1 MSGKLD
7 RRSFIGGCAACGCL
21 GFGRAFAA
29 PSDFGTRARGKL
41 RFGVVSDPHVT
52 VSLKDGMTT
61 DWRVRAVGRWFE
73 RFRDAGVD
81 AVVIPGDLASFAAM
95 RELRAMMDEWRRV
108 FPDDRLPNG
117 EKVERVFILG
127 NHDWEG
133 WRYNDFATTFFP
145 DPDVRK
151 REILPLD
158 LANNWRAAF
167 GEEFSPFGV
176 KTVKGYDFVQAHWIG
191 LPDRRDC
198 RGFDEDCMRGIG
210 EFYAKWRPDP
220 AKPFFHVQHPAPK
233 NTCNGRWTWG
243 RDNGDSVQAL
253 SRFPNAFVL
262 CGHSHYPVTDERSIW
277 QGAFTVV
284 NCGTCSVPTREI
296 PIAGDGADVP
306 NEIEGCAHVCVK
318 AERELGYGSGLVVDV
333 DDAAIRITRLRDWT
347 AVPAA
352 EDWVV
357 PLGAPRDTPYA
368 FARRAKAARAPEFP
382 QGAKVS
388 LAVAEDGDRRTLKVS
403 FPRADAV
410 PDARAMEY
418 ELVLTASDGVERSLR
433 LLAPGVFKL
442 ADDPAA
448 MAEPAYEIA
457 LEADERVVRAKV
469 RPYEVFGSCGRFIAS

>member
-1 MSGKLD
+1 MKRAMD
-7 RRSFIGGCAACGCL
+7 RRAFLGGCAAFGCL

-29 PSDFGTRARGKL
+29 PSDFGTRPRGRL

-52 VSLKDGMTT
+52 VSLKDGLTT

-81 AVVIPGDLASFAAM
+81 AVVIPGDLASFASM
-95 RELRAMMDEWRRV
+95 RELRALMGEWRRV

-117 EKVERVFILG
+117 EKVERIFILG

-133 WRYNDFATTFFP
+133 WRYDDFATRFFP

-158 LANNWRAAF
+158 LANNWRAVF
-167 GEEFSPFGV
+167 GEDFRPFNV

-191 LPDRRDC
+191 RPDRRDC

-210 EFYAKWRPDP
+210 EFYAKYRPDP
-220 AKPFFHVQHPAPK
+220 QKPFFHVQHPVPRG
-233 NTCNGRWTWG
+233 TCNGRWTWG
-243 RDNGDSVQAL
+243 RDNGDSVRAL
-253 SRFPNAFVL
+253 AQFPNAFVL

-277 QGAFTVV
+277 QGAFTAV

-296 PIAGDGADVP
+296 PIAGDGSNAP
-306 NEIEGCAHVCVK
+306 TESEGRAHVCVK
-318 AERELGYGSGLVVDV
+318 AERELGYGSGLLIDV
-333 DDAAIRITRLRDWT
+333 YAREIRITRLRDWT

-368 FARRAKAARAPEFP
+368 FVRRAKAARAPEFP
-382 QGAKVS
+382 QGAKVA
-388 LAVAEDGDRRTLKVS
+388 LARTEDGGRQMLKVT
-403 FPRADAV
+403 FPKADAV

-418 ELVLTASDGVERSLR
+418 ELVLTASDGGERRLR
-433 LLAPGVFKL
+433 LLAPGAFKM

-448 MAEPAYEIA
+448 LAEPSYEIA
-457 LEADERVVRAKV
+457 LKADERVVQAKV